1 MKSMWKFYIILSTIF
16 LALSSFTVKNVK
28 KSSPLV
34 VVFWQFLMSMSL
46 VFAYSFMLDQK
57 LIFNPMMIILGLTYL
72 ISLSLYYYSLKISD
86 LSKAA
91 PVFNLSSTVSA
102 ILGIIFLSEQI
113 NAKIVGGIIFAAF
126 GIYLLG
132 GKK

>member
-1 MKSMWKFYIILSTIF
+1 MWKFYIILSTIF